1 MVGRY
6 LLNELGTLPL
16 ALLFSGG
23 LALCAGAALKA
34 TRVFLPQMSGGP
46 HNELAGFIL
55 PLVIGVY
62 GLVLGFVVVVL
73 YDDFKEAT
81 DYVQLEA
88 ASLEDVYRYSTRFPA
103 AVQEQMRSRTGE
115 YIEAVDE
122 EWPLLRTGRSNPRAA
137 HALNGVFEAL
147 AFEPQNE
154 SEAVYLGEAVTAFRE
169 IHLARHRRL
178 DAAAET
184 LPTMLS
190 VFVFLGALIVIGLTL
205 FFGQPSGRAQMTMV
219 VALGAV
225 LGFTMLLVIVLD
237 HPFAG
242 STAISPSHFH
252 QGLLAELTAP

>member
-6 LLNELGTLPL
+6 LLNEFGTIPL

-23 LALCAGAALKA
+23 LALCAGAGLKA
-34 TRVFLPQMSGGP
+34 IRVFMPQLSRGT

-88 ASLEDVYRYSTRFPA
+88 ASLEDVYRYSTRFPV
-103 AVQEQMRSRTGE
+103 AVQDPMRARTRE
-115 YIEAVDE
+115 YIEAVDA
-122 EWPLLRTGRSNPRAA
+122 EWPLLRTGRSSPRATD
-137 HALNGVFEAL
+137 ALNGVFQAL

-154 SEAVYLGEAVTAFRE
+154 SEAVYLEQAVTAFRE

-178 DAAAET
+178 DAAVET

-190 VFVFLGALIVIGLTL
+190 VFVFAGAFLVIALTL
-205 FFGQPSGRAQMTMV
+205 FFGQPSGRAHMTMV

-225 LGFTMLLVIVLD
+225 MGFTLLVVIVLD

-242 STAISPSHFH
+242 STAISPAHFH

>member
-1 MVGRY
+1 MGRS
-6 LLNELGTLPL
+6 LLNEFGTVPL

-23 LALCAGAALKA
+23 LALFAGAALKA
-34 TRVFLPQMSGGP
+34 TRVFMPQMSRGP

-103 AVQEQMRSRTGE
+103 EVQEQMRARTGE
-115 YIEAVDE
+115 YIAAVDQ
-122 EWPLLRTGRSNPRAA
+122 EWPLLRTGQSSPRATR
-137 HALNGVFEAL
+137 ALTGVFDAL

-154 SEAVYLGEAVTAFRE
+154 SEAVYLAEAVAAFRE

-178 DAAAET
+178 DAATET

-190 VFVFLGALIVIGLTL
+190 VFVFLGGLIVIGLTL

-225 LGFTMLLVIVLD
+225 MGFTMLLVIVLD

-252 QGLLAELTAP
+252 QGLLAELQA